1 MESLVLGEGGASI
14 ETIGSGA
21 HLGTPSRTVNYRHTQ
36 AVILGTADASLVYGQ
51 WLKKSKLSA

>member
-1 MESLVLGEGGASI
+1 M

-21 HLGTPSRTVNYRHTQ
+21 NLGEPLAQTIRYYGSTQ
-36 AVILGTADASLVYGQ
+36 VVILGTADASPVYGQ